1 MGCLPKFSELRSCLR
16 GCDAREPVGAAA
28 QKRLSRASKPA
39 GHPAGIKACRES
51 AEDQSLPG
59 SKPGIKACRRSKPAG
74 DQSPRL
80 RPAAR
85 ESDGKQ
91 LGVCWES
98 DSGTCQGSRELLGS
112 LLGKRFRSRYV
123 TRSIVVG
130 FSAFPPRRRRFPD
143 APSPPHRRGRSRVVA
158 AASCRRSGCRRP
170 PVHPGVVSAPPSPA
184 VARAARPPSS
194 RLSPLRRRVIAA
206 ASSSSRP
213 KPTVERSSVA
223 AERPLAVARR
233 PRLVARPPATRRP
246 CRFIGCY

>member
-1 MGCLPKFSELRSCLR
+1 MTME
-16 GCDAREPVGAAA
+16 
-28 QKRLSRASKPA
+28 
-39 GHPAGIKACRES
+39 
-51 AEDQSLPG
+51 
-59 SKPGIKACRRSKPAG
+59 
-74 DQSPRL
+74 
-80 RPAAR
+80 
-85 ESDGKQ
+85 
-91 LGVCWES
+91 
-98 DSGTCQGSRELLGS
+98 
-112 LLGKRFRSRYV
+112 
-123 TRSIVVG
+123 RSIVVG

-143 APSPPHRRGRSRVVA
+143 APRPPHRRGRSRVVA
-158 AASCRRSGCRRP
+158 AASCRRSGCRRA

-246 CRFIGCY
+246 CVVATPSSPPRRRRSLSSSSSSPPSSLPSPSSSPPSSSTLSVTGRAAVVVVRVGSSPFSGASVAGCHRLVVTVVRRPSPRQPPCRRHRGPGTGMLHVVVVVVGS